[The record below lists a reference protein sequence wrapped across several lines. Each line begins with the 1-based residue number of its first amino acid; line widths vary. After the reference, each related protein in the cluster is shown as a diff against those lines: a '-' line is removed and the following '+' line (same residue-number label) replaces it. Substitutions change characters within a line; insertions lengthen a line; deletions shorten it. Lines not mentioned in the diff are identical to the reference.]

1 MKMERCFGVKK
12 SREILDFFAEV
23 ISTNFFGDPFVGVF
37 FFNYIGLSLSSNR
50 VSYSTD
56 LPCVPETNQNPLLF

>member
-1 MKMERCFGVKK
+1 MKMERRFDVKK
-12 SREILDFFAEV
+12 SREILNFIAEV

-37 FFNYIGLSLSSNR
+37 LFNYIGLSLSSNR
-50 VSYSTD
+50 DSYSTD